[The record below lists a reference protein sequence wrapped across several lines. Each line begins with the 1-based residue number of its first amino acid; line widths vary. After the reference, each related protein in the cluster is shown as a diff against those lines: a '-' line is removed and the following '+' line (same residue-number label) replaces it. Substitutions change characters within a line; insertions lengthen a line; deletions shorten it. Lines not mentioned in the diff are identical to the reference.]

1 MVLIFCLYWFHR
13 PRLIRSV
20 EQAVSTLKIVS
31 PTSGMI
37 GYWSVRVSEA
47 AHGCA
52 LQLYVLLEMLYYLKF
67 AISSESNNALC
78 HTFPMHKAYHVFLLS
93 LKRINETKS
102 LCRTI
107 KSPVSLWF
115 FWSGLPK
122 TDCNCYI
129 FSIHRLWGACTSSTR
144 HWKIYN
150 SMTFMVKKKHNAY
163 MDFLFHHSSC
173 CAKFSLFSKQRV
185 GTHQWLLLNA
195 LFW

>member
-1 MVLIFCLYWFHR
+1 MVLIFCLYWFHG

-47 AHGCA
+47 ARGCA
-52 LQLYVLLEMLYYLKF
+52 VQLYVLLEILYYLKF
-67 AISSESNNALC
+67 AISLESNNALC

-93 LKRINETKS
+93 LKRMNETKS

-115 FWSGLPK
+115 CGHDFKVVYLKLIVTAISFL
-122 TDCNCYI
+122 
-129 FSIHRLWGACTSSTR
+129 STGFGE
-144 HWKIYN
+144 HVLHPQDTEKY
-150 SMTFMVKKKHNAY
+150 TTV
-163 MDFLFHHSSC
+163 
-173 CAKFSLFSKQRV
+173 
-185 GTHQWLLLNA
+185 WLS
-195 LFW
+195 W